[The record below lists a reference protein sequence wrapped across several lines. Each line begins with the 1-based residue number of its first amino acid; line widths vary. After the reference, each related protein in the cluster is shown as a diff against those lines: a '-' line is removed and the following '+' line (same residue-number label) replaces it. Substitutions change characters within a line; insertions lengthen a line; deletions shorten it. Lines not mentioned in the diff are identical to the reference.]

1 MQALE
6 QYINSKY
13 ADNILQ
19 WFEEEVKQPEHIN
32 NISKVLNNK
41 DYLKGIHKVLNR
53 EDMTYKGE
61 TYEVRKTIFQTV
73 KSLINFFNGYILA
86 KPVSLG
92 GTNEDMVKAYNRVYR
107 LGGYDKLNHDILD
120 RLLKLGCAYE
130 YVYYDGNKIKSKL
143 IASEDGYPIYSE
155 DTGDYIGFIE
165 HYTSDSNKVS
175 YWNVHYPNKV
185 EMYTDEGGRIHLVD
199 TKVSFG
205 LPIVYENKENIDE
218 VNVTLLDD
226 IKPLLDEFEDFMSK
240 LGDSIY
246 TNSINPILTLTG
258 SMLELPKG
266 VSADACGFLFNIDN
280 GGEMEYVTATMDY
293 NTIKLYLDNLKQMMY
308 DIAEVPSIIFGQSNV
323 ANVSETSIKMM
334 YSKANNKASW
344 YRYILEEGYDQR
356 NEVIRHILSLTG
368 RTYSDDDYINIEFNY
383 SIPMADTDV
392 INNLHTQYT
401 DGCIDKQTYIE
412 LSPLTKNVDSVMG
425 RLTAYEDDNTGVPVG
440 THQKQYDGE

>member
-1 MQALE
+1 MQTLE

-13 ADNILQ
+13 ADNILE
-19 WFEEEVKQPEHIN
+19 WFDEEVKQAEHIN
-32 NISKVLNNK
+32 NVSKVLNNK

-92 GTNEDMVKAYNRVYR
+92 GTNEGMVKEYNKVYR
-107 LGGYDKLNHDILD
+107 LGAYDKLNHDALD

-130 YVYYDGNKIKSKL
+130 YVYYDGVKVKSKL

-155 DTGDYIGFIE
+155 DTGEYIGFVE
-165 HYTSDSNKVS
+165 YYTSDSNKVS
-175 YWNVHYPNKV
+175 YWNVHYPTKV
-185 EMYTDEGGRIHLVD
+185 EMYSDEGGLIHLVGS
-199 TKVSFG
+199 KVSFG
-205 LPIVYENKENIDE
+205 LPIVYENKENIDDG
-218 VNVTLLDD
+218 NITLLDD

-258 SMLELPKG
+258 AMLEMPKG
-266 VSADACGFLFNIDN
+266 VSADACGFMFNLDN
-280 GGEMEYVTATMDY
+280 GCDMKYVTAQLDY

-344 YRYILEEGYDQR
+344 YRYILDEGFNQR
-356 NEVIRHILSLTG
+356 NEIIRKILALKGTG
-368 RTYSDDDYINIEFNY
+368 YSDDDYISVEFNY

-392 INNLHTQYT
+392 INNLSKQFN
-401 DGCIDKQTYIE
+401 DGAIDKQSYIE

-425 RLTAYEDDNTGVPVG
+425 RLSDRNNIPNS
-440 THQKQYDGE
+440 

>member
-1 MQALE
+1 MQTLE
-6 QYINSKY
+6 QYINDKY
-13 ADNILQ
+13 ADNVLE
-19 WFEEEVKQPEHIN
+19 WFDEEVKQAEHIN
-32 NISKVLNNK
+32 NVSKVLNNK
-41 DYLKGIHKVLNR
+41 DYLKGIHKVLGR

-92 GTNEDMVKAYNRVYR
+92 GTNEAMVKDYNKIYR
-107 LGGYDKLNHDILD
+107 LGAYDKLNHDVLD
-120 RLLKLGCAYE
+120 RLLKLGCSYE
-130 YVYYDGNKIKSKL
+130 YVYYQNGKVKSKL

-155 DTGDYIGFIE
+155 DTGEYIGFVE

-175 YWNVHYPNKV
+175 YWNVHYPAKV
-185 EMYTDEGGRIHLVD
+185 EMYSDEGGHIHLVD
-199 TKVSFG
+199 TRVSFG
-205 LPIVYENKENIDE
+205 LPIVYENKENISD

-226 IKPLLDEFEDFMSK
+226 IQPLLDEFEDFMSK

-258 SMLELPKG
+258 AMLEMPKG
-266 VSADACGFLFNIDN
+266 VSADACGFMFNLDN
-280 GGEMEYVTATMDY
+280 GCEMKYVTASMDY

-308 DIAEVPSIIFGQSNV
+308 DIAEVPSIIFGQFNV

-344 YRYILEEGYDQR
+344 YRYILEDGFNQR
-356 NEVIRHILSLTG
+356 NEIIRKILALKGT
-368 RTYSDDDYINIEFNY
+368 TYSDDDYISIEFNF

-392 INNLHTQYT
+392 INNLSKQYG
-401 DGCIDKQTYIE
+401 DGAIDRQTYIE
-412 LSPLTKNVDSVMG
+412 LSPLTRSIDSVMS
-425 RLTAYEDDNTGVPVG
+425 RLDVTSNEVG
-440 THQKQYDGE
+440 